1 MYSNVTGMCDRRFQ
15 TPADL
20 TPTVCSDMP
29 ELGGILEVF
38 DPISEILEL
47 TLDLL
52 PQIAILECL
61 RRVLE

>member
-1 MYSNVTGMCDRRFQ
+1 MCDRRFQ

-38 DPISEILEL
+38 DPTLEILEL

-52 PQIAILECL
+52 PQIAILGCL